1 MPSAPE
7 PRTAL
12 GPIVLR
18 ALLYALAIAA
28 LVVWGPAEQHAFIYQ
43 GF

>member
-7 PRTAL
+7 PRSSLA
-12 GPIVLR
+12 PIVVR
-18 ALLYALAIAA
+18 ALLYALAIMA
-28 LVVWGPAEQHAFIYQ
+28 LVVWGPAEQHTFIYQ